1 MSDTFSSSGGNIQG
15 RGPVRPYRSRAKASG
30 RILILFHA
38 ISSSPSSEV
47 YTLLGLL
54 PGYSLSNLT
63 TLQAAAEKTIW
74 GFADRA
80 VLNLVWL
87 QKLDSI
93 DAWDRPSHRLHPRK
107 SSPTEIFI
115 RGTYWRSVPQMEVFT
130 YRASSIGELVDS
142 TPSTGKFSRPSTPVT
157 LGKKVTGGPTSL
169 PLLLDMIRIFLLTV
183 FTKGSYMMIP
193 CPI

>member
-30 RILILFHA
+30 RILILFDA

-63 TLQAAAEKTIW
+63 TLQAAAGKMIW
-74 GFADRA
+74 GFAGRA

-142 TPSTGKFSRPSTPVT
+142 TPEYWKILEALNTRDTREESDWWTHLPSSVVGYDQDI
-157 LGKKVTGGPTSL
+157 LVDRLHKRSL
-169 PLLLDMIRIFLLTV
+169 I
-183 FTKGSYMMIP
+183 
-193 CPI
+193 